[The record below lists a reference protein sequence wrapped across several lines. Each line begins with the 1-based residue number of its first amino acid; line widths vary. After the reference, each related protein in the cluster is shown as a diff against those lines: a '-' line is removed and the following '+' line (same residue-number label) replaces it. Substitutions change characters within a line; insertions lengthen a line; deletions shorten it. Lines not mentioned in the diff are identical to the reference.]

1 MLHLECQFAFWLHL
15 CLAHFYRSC
24 DHGIWLL
31 FDAVCVL
38 RSFCVHLVRLFSAFS
53 ALSAFSAFWCFAAF
67 SAFSALSALSAFSA
81 FLAFSAFSAFSCV
94 FGVFGVVGFGEW
106 KFTFWL
112 RPYPAHFFIGPV
124 MMVFG
129 YFVMPC
135 VFLRPGYI
143 I

>member
-1 MLHLECQFAFWLHL
+1 M
-15 CLAHFYRSC
+15 
-24 DHGIWLL
+24 
-31 FDAVCVL
+31 
-38 RSFCVHLVRLFSAFS
+38 HLVRLFSAFS
-53 ALSAFSAFWCFAAF
+53 ALSAFSCFAAF

-94 FGVFGVVGFGEW
+94 FSVVGFGEW

-135 VFLRPGYI
+135 VFCALAI
-143 I
+143 L